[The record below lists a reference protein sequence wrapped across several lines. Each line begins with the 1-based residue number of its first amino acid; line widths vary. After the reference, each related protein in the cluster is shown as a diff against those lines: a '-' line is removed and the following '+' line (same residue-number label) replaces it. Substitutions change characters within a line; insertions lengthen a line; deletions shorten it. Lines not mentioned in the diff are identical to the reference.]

1 MYPGNLANGTSECK
15 EKALYLCSM
24 ILTDTHTHLYS
35 EQFKDDID
43 LVMQHAMEQNVKYMF
58 LPAID
63 SSTHDAMLA
72 LQDRYTG
79 NCYAM
84 MGVHPCSVNENY
96 KEELTIAKN
105 WLDKRPFV
113 AVGEIGIDLYWDTT
127 YEKQQIEA
135 FETQME
141 WALERH
147 LPISIHTRNATAL
160 TIDIVRPFA
169 EKGLKGVFHCF
180 GGSVEEATA
189 IVDMDFYLGIG
200 GVVTYKKAALPEVLS
215 RFSLNNIVLE
225 TDAPYLS
232 PVPYRGKRNESAY
245 ISQVALKLAETF
257 NITIAEV
264 AETTTKNASV
274 LFKTLLL

>member
-1 MYPGNLANGTSECK
+1 
-15 EKALYLCSM
+15 M

-72 LQDRYTG
+72 HQDRYTG

-160 TIDIVRPFA
+160 TIDIVKPFA

>member
-1 MYPGNLANGTSECK
+1 
-15 EKALYLCSM
+15 M
-24 ILTDTHTHLYS
+24 ILVDTHTHLYS
-35 EQFKDDID
+35 EQFKDDVD
-43 LVMQHAMEQNVKYMF
+43 LVIQRSLEQHVKYMF

-63 SSTHDAMLA
+63 NTTHDAMVALA
-72 LQDRYTG
+72 DKYPA

-84 MGVHPCSVNENY
+84 MGVHPCSINENY
-96 KEELTIAKN
+96 KQELASAKV

-141 WALERH
+141 WALERNV
-147 LPISIHTRNATAL
+147 PISIHTRNATAL
-160 TIDIVRPFA
+160 TIDVVKPFA
-169 EKGLKGVFHCF
+169 GRGLKGVFHCF
-180 GGSVEEATA
+180 GGSIEEAKA

-200 GVVTYKKAALPEVLS
+200 GVLTYKKAALPEVLKQ
-215 RFSLNNIVLE
+215 FSLNNIVLE

-232 PVPYRGKRNESAY
+232 PVPYRGKRNETAY
-245 ISQVALKLAETF
+245 INHVALALADTF
-257 NITIAEV
+257 GVTIAEI
-264 AETTTKNASV
+264 AEKTTNNASS